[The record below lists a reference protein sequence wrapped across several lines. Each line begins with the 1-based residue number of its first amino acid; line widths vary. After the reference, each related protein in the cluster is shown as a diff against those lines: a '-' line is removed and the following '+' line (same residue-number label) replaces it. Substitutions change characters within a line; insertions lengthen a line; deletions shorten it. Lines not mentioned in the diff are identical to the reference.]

1 MIIGLTEKKA
11 KIKQKKNLSEYSIP
25 GCDLFVNEKPK
36 RGVAM
41 YTSKKLN
48 VLECEEFDVT
58 DCEGSV

>member
-1 MIIGLTEKKA
+1 M
-11 KIKQKKNLSEYSIP
+11 
-25 GCDLFVNEKPK
+25 FVNEEPK

>member
-1 MIIGLTEKKA
+1 M
-11 KIKQKKNLSEYSIP
+11 
-25 GCDLFVNEKPK
+25 FVNEKPK

-58 DCEGSV
+58 DFEGSV